1 MIKKLKIYLP
11 QDTIAVIDSNPK
23 HFYAHVQRAFQGI
36 GFDVQQIIATEANLK
51 ASFDPSAYCLF
62 HRNTPHHPH
71 AIEARPAPMGLF
83 WMLDKTA
90 SPAEKLVFKAK
101 FKPENIDTDLAEEL
115 IVRFRK
121 KYGQINQET
130 SHESGFVLV
139 ALQGALDRRRHW
151 QTMSPIEM
159 VKQTIE
165 IEKERQVL
173 IKLHPTQTYSDEEI
187 RAVHELADGARV
199 QVVEGELNALL
210 EGCAYT
216 VSMNSTVSIK
226 GLVFEKPGI
235 LFGDAEFH
243 HPFQSV
249 PQNGVVD
256 SFDRVLADGVE
267 AGKYLLW
274 YLRRQHVATYK
285 PTIEQDILRR
295 CAVLG
300 WDLGNSN

>member
-1 MIKKLKIYLP
+1 MGVV
-11 QDTIAVIDSNPK
+11 DHNPN

-36 GFDVQQIIATEANLK
+36 GFEVQWMIATDANLK

-90 SPAEKLVFKAK
+90 NPREKLVFKAK
-101 FKPENIDTDLAEEL
+101 FKPENIDTGLADEM
-115 IVRFRK
+115 IIRFRK
-121 KYGQINQET
+121 KYGQIDQPL
-130 SHESGFVLV
+130 SHHSGFVLV
-139 ALQGALDRRRHW
+139 ALQGGLNRARYW
-151 QTMSPIEM
+151 QSMSPLEM

-173 IKLHPTQTYSDEEI
+173 IKLHPTQNYTEEEI
-187 RAVHELADGARV
+187 RAVHALTDGLRV
-199 QVVEGELNALL
+199 HVVDEDLNALL
-210 EGCAYT
+210 EGCDFT

-226 GLVFEKPGI
+226 GLLFEKPGI
-235 LFGDAEFH
+235 LFGDADFH

-249 PQNGVVD
+249 RQHGFAAC
-256 SFDRVLADGVE
+256 FDRVMADGVE

-300 WDLGNSN
+300 WDLPK